1 MGCRLT
7 RAKAKAKAREPS
19 RHHHREQ
26 LHFVDE
32 YGQPITVQLEDQ
44 RGHAHRRR
52 HSRRATECSTT
63 TERQWEALRAMGLV
77 EAQEVQEDS
86 YSAGPYYG
94 HMSVSP
100 DLYPASN
107 HMLMQPEVYS
117 SNGYMPTSSDERH
130 PCNSYLPS
138 VSYSL
143 DHLDRLDYQGP
154 EMLPY
159 APNSESCL
167 IGCYGGE
174 EMEPKNFPRQ
184 ANYHPAWRSDRP
196 LGYLPLSE
204 LDSGLGC
211 GPDSPHH
218 RVALS
223 EAETDAMSSLPGHT
237 PSSQGSSSSSES
249 LISSEPSDSGF
260 HSVSTGEHRR
270 LHKIHG
276 SHTQRQAHLLRSG
289 HSPRDQRGRW
299 DLESIPETTPMIHS
313 GAPRASQCSVGN
325 STTTVVHFHRA
336 ERSPTL
342 PRHLSPPS
350 PSSGCRTEPCQR
362 RALWLEQQHQLQ
374 GGGRTMEAP
383 GRSRTITDLS
393 EAQRHRRASH
403 PDMIYSNTQRNAQQN
418 ICAGTTKNTMG
429 PRSRASY
436 PSNFH
441 PPSHLSIDRTSIT
454 NYQNMF
460 RNSRS
465 SSRSREEDSLSK
477 SPGSGSSGMP
487 EWRGSQTLGSRTEK
501 PKSVSVPCYSTLGAP
516 QPGPRS
522 PPSPRSRLSNQKSVR
537 NQLLKAR
544 AYRLARE
551 RSEVTTDEEVR
562 GDGAREGDEE
572 GDDGRR
578 AGRYWSRTE
587 RRRHLALSRQHR
599 ERRGGAEEQVG
610 MGLGPLS
617 SQTVLELSH
626 MKQNRLRNSKLLD
639 DWTTVEELLTH
650 GTRVESDSQL
660 CPSPLLSVTTV

>member
-7 RAKAKAKAREPS
+7 RNKAKTREPS
-19 RHHHREQ
+19 RHRHREE

-32 YGQPITVQLEDQ
+32 YGQPITVQVEGK
-44 RGHAHRRR
+44 RGHGHRRR
-52 HSRRATECSTT
+52 RSRCAIECSAS
-63 TERQWEALRAMGLV
+63 TERHWEALRAMGLM
-77 EAQEVQEDS
+77 EGEEGQGEG
-86 YSAGPYYG
+86 YGAGPYYG

-100 DLYPASN
+100 DMYRANGHMMMSPDVYP
-107 HMLMQPEVYS
+107 P
-117 SNGYMPTSSDERH
+117 NGYIPTSPNDQH
-130 PCNSYLPS
+130 PGNNYLPS

-143 DHLDRLDYQGP
+143 DHLDRLEYQGP
-154 EMLPY
+154 EMMPY
-159 APNSESCL
+159 QPNSESCL
-167 IGCYGGE
+167 IGCYSAE
-174 EMEPKNFPRQ
+174 EVEPKTFPRQ
-184 ANYHPAWRSDRP
+184 PDYHPPWRSDRP
-196 LGYLPLSE
+196 LSYLPLSE

-276 SHTQRQAHLLRSG
+276 SHTHRQTHHLRSS
-289 HSPRDQRGRW
+289 HSPREQRGRW
-299 DLESIPETTPMIHS
+299 DLESIPESTPVTHT
-313 GAPRASQCSVGN
+313 GAPQASRCSVGN
-325 STTTVVHFHRA
+325 STTTTVHFHRA

-342 PRHLSPPS
+342 PRHNSPPS
-350 PSSGCRTEPCQR
+350 PSIGCRTEPCQR
-362 RALWLEQQHQLQ
+362 RAMWLEQQQ
-374 GGGRTMEAP
+374 GGRGTVEAP
-383 GRSRTITDLS
+383 GRSQTITDLS
-393 EAQRHRRASH
+393 EGQRRRRASH
-403 PDMIYSNTQRNAQQN
+403 PNMTDPNTMRNTHQN
-418 ICAGTTKNTMG
+418 SYPGTASSPMG

-436 PSNFH
+436 PSNCQ
-441 PPSHLSIDRTSIT
+441 PTTTHLSIDRTSL
-454 NYQNMF
+454 NNHQNML
-460 RNSRS
+460 RNSQS
-465 SSRSREEDSLSK
+465 PNRSREDDSLSK
-477 SPGSGSSGMP
+477 RPGSGSSGVSD
-487 EWRGSQTLGSRTEK
+487 WRGFQTLGSRTEK
-501 PKSVSVPCYSTLGAP
+501 PKDSYAPVYSTLGAP
-516 QPGPRS
+516 QRSPRS
-522 PPSPRSRLSNQKSVR
+522 PTSPRSRLSNQKSVR
-537 NQLLKAR
+537 NQLLRAR

-562 GDGAREGDEE
+562 GEGAGEGEEE
-572 GDDGRR
+572 GEDGRW
-578 AGRYWSRTE
+578 AGRYWNRTE

-599 ERRGGAEEQVG
+599 ERRGGGEEQVG
-610 MGLGPLS
+610 GGLGALS

-650 GTRVESDSQL
+650 GTRVESDNQL

>member
-7 RAKAKAKAREPS
+7 RTKTKTHEPS
-19 RHHHREQ
+19 HHRHREE

-32 YGQPITVQLEDQ
+32 YGQPITMQVDSR
-44 RGHAHRRR
+44 RGHRRR
-52 HSRRATECSTT
+52 RSRCVTECNVP
-63 TERQWEALRAMGLV
+63 TERHWEALRAMGLM
-77 EAQEVQEDS
+77 EGEEGQGDG

-94 HMSVSP
+94 HMTIPPDMYQASGHMMMSP
-100 DLYPASN
+100 DVYP
-107 HMLMQPEVYS
+107 P
-117 SNGYMPTSSDERH
+117 NGYLPRGSNDQH
-130 PCNSYLPS
+130 PGNTYLPS

-154 EMLPY
+154 ESLPY
-159 APNSESCL
+159 QPNSESCL
-167 IGCYGGE
+167 IGCYNTE
-174 EMEPKNFPRQ
+174 EMEPNHFPRQ
-184 ANYHPAWRSDRP
+184 SDYLPAWRPDRP

-218 RVALS
+218 RVPLS

-276 SHTQRQAHLLRSG
+276 SHAHRQTHHLRSG
-289 HSPRDQRGRW
+289 HSPREQRGRW
-299 DLESIPETTPMIHS
+299 DLESIPESTLMNHP
-313 GAPRASQCSVGN
+313 GAPQASRCTVGN
-325 STTTVVHFHRA
+325 STTTTVHFHRA

-342 PRHLSPPS
+342 PRHRSPPS
-350 PSSGCRTEPCQR
+350 PSVGCRTEPCQR
-362 RALWLEQQHQLQ
+362 RALWLEQQQ
-374 GGGRTMEAP
+374 GGGRTVDTP
-383 GRSRTITDLS
+383 GRSQTITDLS
-393 EAQRHRRASH
+393 EGQRRRRASH
-403 PDMIYSNTQRNAQQN
+403 PNMPDPDRVLDSQPCEASNTL
-418 ICAGTTKNTMG
+418 G

-436 PSNFH
+436 PSNCH
-441 PPSHLSIDRTSIT
+441 PTSPLSSHLSIDRNSLS
-454 NYQNMF
+454 NHQNAML
-460 RNSRS
+460 S
-465 SSRSREEDSLSK
+465 SQGISRSREDSLSK
-477 SPGSGSSGMP
+477 SPGSGSSGASD
-487 EWRGSQTLGSRTEK
+487 WRGIQTLGNRTGN
-501 PKSVSVPCYSTLGAP
+501 PKGSVPFYSTLGAP
-516 QPGPRS
+516 QRSARS

-537 NQLLKAR
+537 NQLLRAR

-562 GDGAREGDEE
+562 GEGEREGDDE
-572 GDDGRR
+572 GEDGRW
-578 AGRYWSRTE
+578 AGRYWNRTE
-587 RRRHLALSRQHR
+587 RRRHMALSRQHR
-599 ERRGGAEEQVG
+599 ERRGGGEEQAG
-610 MGLGPLS
+610 GLQGPLS

-650 GTRVESDSQL
+650 GTRVETDSQL